1 MKILS
6 ELGLIKDIIK
16 NSEESSSARPT
27 GWFQFLSGQ
36 EGHEMLYDV
45 SLYSLAYQT
54 PLTALHYLSQYPLE
68 EHEGSIG
75 IHR

>member
-36 EGHEMLYDV
+36 EGHEVLYDA
-45 SLYSLAYQT
+45 SLSLLAY
-54 PLTALHYLSQYPLE
+54 
-68 EHEGSIG
+68 
-75 IHR
+75 